1 MREQQN
7 VWLDLKGYLQKFPDV
22 CSSTRCEPGIDRC
35 GVLFLYG
42 RSLRRRKRQ
51 RPIRH
56 YLERISSTVPQ
67 GNPGAS
73 EIEEGALSGEQM
85 LMTDQQ
91 ASELTKSCVGLLHD
105 PAPLVTPRVAPI
117 FVARSLVVLAVGRN
131 PFHPSLLQS
140 LPHSATSLPLP
151 TAGADASRSKAKETT
166 RARIATPRRF
176 AESTECPR
184 NKPGSMPTVG
194 LGCPAVAWAGQHSP
208 HQLSLLVRQQPLPSL
223 HDRSTSAN
231 PPHP

>member
-91 ASELTKSCVGLLHD
+91 AWELAKPGVGSFDD
-105 PAPLVTPRVAPI
+105 PTPFVAAQFAPI
-117 FVARSLVVLAVGRN
+117 FVAVADCSPGKARSTRCRV
-131 PFHPSLLQS
+131 
-140 LPHSATSLPLP
+140 SAI
-151 TAGADASRSKAKETT
+151 AGATDPNRRRCRQSPFPAFVADGLWVAE
-166 RARIATPRRF
+166 PRL
-176 AESTECPR
+176 
-184 NKPGSMPTVG
+184 
-194 LGCPAVAWAGQHSP
+194 LGAW
-208 HQLSLLVRQQPLPSL
+208 LPQ
-223 HDRSTSAN
+223 A
-231 PPHP
+231 